1 MIAVVKKIICY
12 RSDKKNKKCI
22 FQNFRMASSSSSVFI
37 KEEVEDLLDI
47 KQEDIEQY
55 IKVEIKEEFVNENIE
70 IDENEKEVN
79 VNNLLQQDEFTE
91 NELNH
96 IQWLNT
102 KKQSLD
108 SMKGKYNSQLQKYL
122 RLAKLRNSVE
132 DKNTQPTTQHSSSL
146 LLPDRDEYPAD
157 YGNEKTIIPSRKRL
171 LAKRAERAEAVDSS
185 IGKRMRHLEQE
196 SYDLDDP
203 DNPQDQ
209 KFHIEVTAPRKPIIL
224 QTVQQQ
230 KKKKRLKRK
239 TELERERRAGLAQ
252 LFDELVYWVELDRKK

>member
-1 MIAVVKKIICY
+1 
-12 RSDKKNKKCI
+12 
-22 FQNFRMASSSSSVFI
+22 MASSSASVFI
-37 KEEVEDLLDI
+37 KEEVEDL
-47 KQEDIEQY
+47 QQY
-55 IKVEIKEEFVNENIE
+55 IKVDIKEEFVNENE
-70 IDENEKEVN
+70 TEEN
-79 VNNLLQQDEFTE
+79 VNDILPQDEFTE

-96 IQWLNT
+96 IQWLKT
-102 KKQSLD
+102 KNQSLD

-122 RLAKLRNSVE
+122 RLAELRNSVE
-132 DKNTQPTTQHSSSL
+132 DKKTQQTTTHSSSL
-146 LLPDRDEYPAD
+146 SLPEREEYPAD

-171 LAKRAERAEAVDSS
+171 LAKRAERAEAVESS

-203 DNPQDQ
+203 DDPQDQ
-209 KFHIEVTAPRKPIIL
+209 TFHIEVTAPRKPIIP

-252 LFDELVYWVELDRKK
+252 LFDELDYWVELDRKK